1 MSSGIGGSR
10 MRFRLWRAGGVLLI
24 ASVLLT
30 GCWNKYELTEL
41 GFVMGVAIDKGKDG
55 TVQLTTQIYMPQ
67 QSGSSSSERS
77 FDSNINVVTTSS
89 TNLRAARSI
98 GAELGR
104 KAQWSHMR
112 VILVS
117 EEMARTVN
125 LGELLDLFYR
135 DPEPRLTASILITK
149 GSASRYLLKQPT
161 IEQTTS
167 QQIKRSE
174 DASARNA
181 ALTVNSNLLALG
193 KQLRS
198 VTGNAIAAY
207 IEPHPTDEEGF
218 RVIGTALI
226 HKGKLVDKLSGKLSR
241 GLLMLTNDFTLGTI
255 DVRCEERPEGK
266 GKQNKIES
274 FEVSHYRSSIKPR
287 IENDRLV
294 ISVDSEVKGSV
305 TELKCSALTTREQEE
320 RFARRTEEAIRQEME
335 QTFAVLQRR
344 KLDMLQLGNRIYR
357 HNPKLWFQV
366 QPQWEDY
373 ISHAELN
380 VHVRVRM
387 NTTGTMIGKP
397 VFE

>member
-1 MSSGIGGSR
+1 MSGIDGIR
-10 MRFRLWRAGGVLLI
+10 LPLRLWRACGMLLL

-55 TVQLTTQIYMPQ
+55 KVQLTTQIYMPH
-67 QSGSSSSERS
+67 QSGASSSERS

-149 GSASRYLLKQPT
+149 GSARSYLLKTPT

-181 ALTVNSNLLALG
+181 ALTVNSNLLDLG

-198 VTGNAIAAY
+198 VTGNAIVAY
-207 IEPHPTDEEGF
+207 IEPHPEDEEGF

-241 GLLMLTNDFTLGTI
+241 GLLMLTNDFVLGTI
-255 DVRCEERPEGK
+255 DVRCEERPEGR
-266 GKQNKIES
+266 QQMIES
-274 FEVSHYRSSIKPR
+274 FEVSQYRSSIKPR

-294 ISVDSEVKGSV
+294 ITVNSEVKGSV
-305 TELKCSALTTREQEE
+305 TELKCSAITTREQEE

-335 QTFAVLQRR
+335 QTFAALQRH
-344 KLDMLQLGNRIYR
+344 KLDMLQIGNRIYR
-357 HNPKLWFQV
+357 HNPKLWYRV

-373 ISHAELN
+373 IAHAKLN